1 MTNPPFYSS
10 IETMLES
17 AAAKSRPPFSACT
30 GSEVEM
36 VVPGGE
42 VAFVRRIIEESL
54 LLRSRVQ
61 WYSAMLGKLE
71 SVRELL
77 EVLNQKGLSDVGQG
91 KSGTANWAI
100 KEFVQGTKTRRWGL
114 AWSWIGRRPAM
125 VCFSGNKSLT
135 TSTNR

>member
-1 MTNPPFYSS
+1 MTNPPFYVSTDS
-10 IETMLES
+10 MLES
-17 AAAKSRPPFSACT
+17 ESAKSRPPFSACT
-30 GSEVEM
+30 GSEIEM

-54 LLRSRVQ
+54 LLRNRIQ

-77 EVLNQKGLSDVGQG
+77 EVLNQNGLNDTGYG
-91 KSGTANWAI
+91 KSGTANWAV

-114 AWSWIGRRPAM
+114 AWSWISRRPAM
-125 VCFSGNKSLT
+125 V
-135 TSTNR
+135 